1 MSFIEQHDL
10 WTETQR
16 QAAVELRR
24 RIEADGIDLVRL
36 SFPDLHGILRGKALL
51 PAALPGALRDGC
63 PITSTLLLKDSS
75 HRTVVPVFSPGAGL
89 GLTQLQG
96 ASDVV
101 MVPDPTT
108 FRLLPWLPKT
118 GWMLCDVY
126 FPDGSPVGFAPRHL
140 LRFTAI

>member
-1 MSFIEQHDL
+1 MPFIEQHDL
-10 WTETQR
+10 WTDAQR

-36 SFPDLHGILRGKALL
+36 SFPDLHGILRGKSLL

-89 GLTQLQG
+89 GLAQLQA

-108 FRLLPWLPKT
+108 FPLFPWLPTT
-118 GWMLCDVY
+118 GSIPCAAP
-126 FPDGSPVGFAPRHL
+126 FPDASPVRLPPQL
-140 LRFTAI
+140 